1 MANDTSSPSSSSP
14 SGSNGSQQLPPL
26 PDPSSVGQ
34 VPPRGRQGQD
44 YSVGDAINHIST
56 DSVTK
61 IHQMPCFRQAYLT
74 GIATGFGFGG
84 VKMILKA
91 SVYNACTWA
100 VGMFCFSSIVIWEAC
115 RWRRGR
121 EHDGMVRAMQLIEY
135 KRLER
140 ERRLEEK
147 KQEQVRL
154 KQQEEEEVRRKEAEK
169 RWWRW

>member
-1 MANDTSSPSSSSP
+1 MANDTSSPSPPHP
-14 SGSNGSQQLPPL
+14 SDGNGRPQPPQL
-26 PDPSSVGQ
+26 PDPLAVGQ
-34 VPPRGRQGQD
+34 VPPRGQQGQD
-44 YSVGDAINHIST
+44 YSVGDAINQIST

-74 GIATGFGFGG
+74 
-84 VKMILKA
+84 A

-121 EHDGMVRAMQLIEY
+121 EHDGMVRAMQIIEF

-140 ERRLEEK
+140 ERRLEERK
-147 KQEQVRL
+147 LEQARI
-154 KQQEEEEVRRKEAEK
+154 QEEEARLKKEAER

>member
-1 MANDTSSPSSSSP
+1 MANDTPSPSPPRP
-14 SGSNGSQQLPPL
+14 SDGNGRPQLPPL
-26 PDPSSVGQ
+26 PDPSTVGQ
-34 VPPRGRQGQD
+34 VPPRGQQGQD

-121 EHDGMVRAMQLIEY
+121 EHDGMIRAMQVIEY

-147 KQEQVRL
+147 RLEQARL
-154 KQQEEEEVRRKEAEK
+154 KEEEEARLKKEAEK